1 MDHRRALTPKLSTRT
16 GRGKTPYDRPPVT
29 PRNGARS
36 GQPSTPGSILS
47 RVKNLFTPSA
57 WRTPQRQQQQ
67 EEDSVMEE
75 SGDISVKRFE
85 YPEPAAVEK
94 PSLDKFDEAA
104 QELSSRMSSRSP
116 NSSGN
121 SPNQRLAEFF
131 KKKGDNQLSEMEVE
145 GVMSLINQAKSQNES
160 LIDFNNLQTSTF
172 QSPSENTTQK
182 KNENAHEG
190 SVSLGSI
197 GLHTPVRMKSPAS
210 NDSSPVST
218 PRYSPFYSTNK
229 RPSLPSAS
237 SSAKSRK
244 TIHYANIPTPYRPGS
259 RTSTRLSNPLNLS
272 TSQDSLIRDAPT
284 ESSVKDKEPE
294 TTKEVEATKPIS
306 QTASALLSLIGD
318 EEKAEEPKTK
328 EKEKHYNDIPDDMK
342 SFVNPY
348 ASPAR
353 RSSPQKKQRQN
364 LHKESPKPN
373 AIKEL
378 EKTMPKGSV
387 PPPPAASIA
396 DKYKPARSSGLR
408 KSIVPSPEKEKEETP
423 EKERDRSSS
432 LFKVSPAATTATNT
446 SETNN
451 TTEQKEQTE
460 PPKPTPLAANT
471 LFKLGS
477 EKEKEAK
484 QEENPKPME
493 NAFPKPTPPE
503 PDDKP
508 SSLFSAPTK
517 PATPPKQEQEAK
529 PSLFSTFGGQSST
542 TISPS
547 KPLASAVAN
556 TPPTKPKV
564 TENSPFKFGLSE
576 TTSTTSTTSST
587 TQFTFPSVPASSF
600 SPSPQD
606 LAFLESLKKSTC
618 FQF

>member
-29 PRNGARS
+29 PRNGQRG

-57 WRTPQRQQQQ
+57 WRTPQRQQE
-67 EEDSVMEE
+67 EEDSVMGE
-75 SGDISVKRFE
+75 SDDINVKRFE
-85 YPEPAAVEK
+85 YPEPAVVEK
-94 PSLDKFDEAA
+94 PSLDRFDEAA

-160 LIDFNNLQTSTF
+160 LLDFNNLQTPTF
-172 QSPSENTTQK
+172 QSPADNSMQR
-182 KNENAHEG
+182 KNENSHEG
-190 SVSLGSI
+190 RVSLGSI

-218 PRYSPFYSTNK
+218 PKYSPFYSTNK

-237 SSAKSRK
+237 NSAKTRK

-272 TSQDSLIRDAPT
+272 TSQDALIRDEPAEKST
-284 ESSVKDKEPE
+284 KEREPE
-294 TTKEVEATKPIS
+294 TTKQVEDKKPMS

-318 EEKAEEPKTK
+318 DEKEEETKTKEKEK

-353 RSSPQKKQRQN
+353 RSSPHKKQRQN
-364 LHKESPKPN
+364 VRKESPKPN

-378 EKTMPKGSV
+378 EKTMPKDYAL

-408 KSIVPSPEKEKEETP
+408 KSIVPSPEKEKLETP
-423 EKERDRSSS
+423 EKKRDRSSS
-432 LFKVSPAATTATNT
+432 LFKVSPATTA
-446 SETNN
+446 SN
-451 TTEQKEQTE
+451 TTESKERNE
-460 PPKPTPLAANT
+460 PPKPTPVAAQT

-477 EKEKEAK
+477 EKEKETEK
-484 QEENPKPME
+484 EEVKEQEAPKPKE
-493 NAFPKPTPPE
+493 SPFPKPTPPQLDE
-503 PDDKP
+503 KP
-508 SSLFSAPTK
+508 GSLFSANVK
-517 PATPPKQEQEAK
+517 PATPSKQDQETK
-529 PSLFSTFGGQSST
+529 PSLFSAFGGQSST

-547 KPLASAVAN
+547 KPLASAVSN
-556 TPPTKPKV
+556 TPPTKPNV
-564 TENSPFKFGLSE
+564 TETSPFKFGLSE
-576 TTSTTSTTSST
+576 TTPST
-587 TQFTFPSVPASSF
+587 TQFTFPSVPTSTF

-606 LAFLESLKKSTC
+606 LASLESLKKSTF